1 MVRGLAALASIL
13 VLSGCAPVTH
23 VDQQTAATLAYEVKV
38 YTPAELALL
47 QWETVGSVQALSCQR
62 MIFESS
68 SEADAIDQL
77 KFEAFSRHAD
87 GLLMRGCEKEGLDLV
102 LNCWSSVT
110 CRATLV
116 RIIPP
121 QTE

>member
-1 MVRGLAALASIL
+1 M
-13 VLSGCAPVTH
+13 TH

-102 LNCWSSVT
+102 LNCWIGDVLSDA
-110 CRATLV
+110 RALSA
-116 RIIPP
+116 RPNRNDENA
-121 QTE
+121 QCCWSCSRQF